1 MPLTDQPVKGMYI
14 KEENRIFFLQDRQLK
29 TQGRQ
34 GGLIIMKMKALDH
47 GQVLSKTIKAGT
59 KVEYINPETKEMQ
72 YLYSDNS
79 GVYFMDMES
88 FETISI
94 PKDTIGYYINFLK
107 EGSTTLVMMYE
118 GKILTIKETPVVEL
132 EVIEAND
139 AVKGNTSNSA
149 TKEVVVET
157 GFKVHVPMF
166 IKKGEIIKI
175 NTESGTYSGKAN

>member
-139 AVKGNTSNSA
+139 AVKGNTS
-149 TKEVVVET
+149 TQQL
-157 GFKVHVPMF
+157 
-166 IKKGEIIKI
+166 KKLL
-175 NTESGTYSGKAN
+175 